1 MREYV
6 TFKCTVRHRKIS
18 EEMDKIIVIPRSP
31 ESPSKPMRV
40 GRWIARRS
48 MIAKNVRVRG
58 KTE

>member
-1 MREYV
+1 MRY
-6 TFKCTVRHRKIS
+6 RKIS

-40 GRWIARRS
+40 GRCIARRS
-48 MIAKNVRVRG
+48 MIAKNVRVSG